1 MLCAVFVKE
10 HINSVQRTFIEGSVH
25 PVDNT
30 ITFSSID
37 VNWVLQ
43 PLKNSLI
50 LTLKVTE
57 LDMRRILVDPS
68 SSADL
73 LQMSAYRQM
82 GYSPFALENL
92 RRLLFKFNEATITSL
107 GDVVLVVQADLV
119 TLSVWFSM
127 VDDLSPYNDI
137 IGRA

>member
-1 MLCAVFVKE
+1 M
-10 HINSVQRTFIEGSVH
+10 H

-43 PLKNSLI
+43 PHKNSLI
-50 LTLKVTE
+50 LILRVTE
-57 LDMRRILVDPS
+57 LDMWRILVDS
-68 SSADL
+68 SSSVDL

-92 RRLLFKFNEATITSL
+92 RRLLFEFNEATITSL